1 MIYGYFLALRFLS
14 VFSASLSTSPGWQ
27 LRALHIFSKISRV
40 LPGALPSFNRHGPLV
55 CYRTDSVLSS

>member
-55 CYRTDSVLSS
+55 C